1 MKRTILKWLVPV
13 LMLPML
19 LAGCSEKAPAPGEDT
34 TVDDSEEP
42 VYRNVSL
49 KVESLAMTAGDTDV
63 LVASFEGEGT
73 EDLGWEWVSSD
84 TQVAFVAADNSNGT
98 VAANVTA
105 MAKGKATITISCTDP
120 QYPELKA
127 SAEVSVSEKEMIED
141 GPLRI
146 LAIGNS
152 FSQDAVEQYLYE
164 LFREAGIEAVI
175 GNMYI
180 GGCSLEKHV
189 SNATSDAAAYAY
201 RKIVDGKKTETSNV
215 ALSTALADEK
225 WDYISLQQV
234 SGKSGIYD
242 SYNPYLPELIEYVK
256 ERALKNDVKLMF
268 HQTWAYASG
277 SDHADFPNYGK
288 DQMTMFEAII
298 NATKQALADNP
309 DLGIRIPSGTAIQN
323 GRTTWLGDTWCR
335 DGYHLET
342 TYGRYTA
349 ACTWFEAITGTDVTA
364 LSWKPETVGDYEGR
378 LARAAAHLAVRNPDA
393 VTDMTDFKAPEVT
406 SDGNTPVYVD
416 FGPASPSVSYW
427 NMVSVAPGTETPVY
441 LKDGNEKYTAF
452 KLYVGDGFKS
462 YPGPGGEK
470 DADKN
475 NTFNAAGINWPLTVW
490 NDSYWIEKASGSG
503 DSGPAEIE
511 IGGFDASMKYRFHI
525 LSVRFNGSKSAR
537 KTSFVLKGASVS
549 EPVVVQ
555 SGIQLGS
562 GDGKYLNWDS
572 VPFDEYVAAFE
583 GIAPDASGKIRIEV
597 SGVDTGRRA
606 DCYINA
612 LVITPML

>member
-49 KVESLAMTAGDTDV
+49 RVESLEMTVGDTDV

-73 EDLGWEWVSSD
+73 EDLGWEWTSSD
-84 TQVAFVAADNSNGT
+84 TQVAVVSADGTDGT

-105 MAKGKATITISCTDP
+105 MAKGKATVTISCTDSR
-120 QYPELKA
+120 YPELTA
-127 SAEVSVSEKEMIED
+127 SAEVTVTEQEIIEE

-164 LFREAGIEAVI
+164 LFRDAGIEVVI

-189 SNATSDAAAYAY
+189 SNAASDAAAYAY
-201 RKIVDGKKTETSNV
+201 RKIVDGKKTENSNV

-234 SGKSGIYD
+234 SGKSGIYGT
-242 SYNPYLPELIEYVK
+242 YNPYLPQLIEYVK
-256 ERALKNDVKLMF
+256 GRALKSDVQLMF

-288 DQMTMFEAII
+288 DQMTMFNAII
-298 NATKQALADNP
+298 GASRQAMSDNP
-309 DLGIRIPSGTAIQN
+309 DLRIRIPSGTAIQN

-378 LARAAAHLAVRNPDA
+378 LARSAAHSAILNPDS

-416 FGPASPSVSYW
+416 FTGSKGEDAERQWASFAAYEKSDDY
-427 NMVSVAPGTETPVY
+427 VY
-441 LKDGNEKYTAF
+441 LN
-452 KLYVGDGFKS
+452 
-462 YPGPGGEK
+462 
-470 DADKN
+470 
-475 NTFNAAGINWPLTVW
+475 
-490 NDSYWIEKASGSG
+490 
-503 DSGPAEIE
+503 
-511 IGGFDASMKYRFHI
+511 
-525 LSVRFNGSKSAR
+525 
-537 KTSFVLKGASVS
+537 
-549 EPVVVQ
+549 
-555 SGIQLGS
+555 
-562 GDGKYLNWDS
+562 
-572 VPFDEYVAAFE
+572 
-583 GIAPDASGKIRIEV
+583 DASGNYTSVRMRVTSSFTSLHKGTGGERDTELEIDGISYPKWAWCDGLLISGTKGNGDAGPAVLELSGLEPGRKYRINIIACRENGTPSARQTRYVLNGAEVYAAQTINQGFKAKTAEEYAAIDFNDYGIEYADVSPDSQGRMTIEV
-597 SGVDTGRRA
+597 TAIDTGSA
-606 DCYINA
+606 CDGAINA
-612 LVITPML
+612 LVITPVL

>member
-13 LMLPML
+13 LMLPVL

-49 KVESLAMTAGDTDV
+49 KVESLEMTVGDTDV

-73 EDLGWEWVSSD
+73 EDLGWEWTSSD
-84 TQVAFVAADNSNGT
+84 TQVAVVSADGTDGT

-105 MAKGKATITISCTDP
+105 MAKGKATVTISCTDSR
-120 QYPELKA
+120 YPELTA
-127 SAEVSVSEKEMIED
+127 SAEVTVTEQEIIEE

-164 LFREAGIEAVI
+164 LFRDAGIEAVI

-189 SNATSDAAAYAY
+189 SNAASDAAAYAY
-201 RKIVDGKKTETSNV
+201 RKIVDGKKTENSNV

-234 SGKSGIYD
+234 SGKSGIYET
-242 SYNPYLPELIEYVK
+242 YNPYLPQLIEYVK
-256 ERALKNDVKLMF
+256 GRALKSDVQLMF

-288 DQMTMFEAII
+288 DQMTMFNAII
-298 NATKQALADNP
+298 DASRQAMSDNP
-309 DLGIRIPSGTAIQN
+309 DLRIRIPSGTAVQN

-378 LARAAAHLAVRNPDA
+378 LARAAAHSAVLNPDS

-416 FGPASPSVSYW
+416 FTGSKGEDAERQWASFAACEKSDDY
-427 NMVSVAPGTETPVY
+427 VY
-441 LKDGNEKYTAF
+441 LN
-452 KLYVGDGFKS
+452 
-462 YPGPGGEK
+462 
-470 DADKN
+470 
-475 NTFNAAGINWPLTVW
+475 
-490 NDSYWIEKASGSG
+490 
-503 DSGPAEIE
+503 
-511 IGGFDASMKYRFHI
+511 
-525 LSVRFNGSKSAR
+525 
-537 KTSFVLKGASVS
+537 
-549 EPVVVQ
+549 
-555 SGIQLGS
+555 
-562 GDGKYLNWDS
+562 
-572 VPFDEYVAAFE
+572 
-583 GIAPDASGKIRIEV
+583 DASGNYTSVRMRVTSSFTSLHKGTGGERDTELEIDGISYPKWAWCDGLLISGTKGNGDAGPAVLELSGLEPGRKYRINIIACRENGTPSARQTRYVLNGAEVYAAQTINQGFKAKTAEEYAAIDFNDYGIEYADVSPDSQGRMTIEV
-597 SGVDTGRRA
+597 TAIDTGSA
-606 DCYINA
+606 CDGAINA
-612 LVITPML
+612 LVITPVL